1 MDSMDAIMDTNSSVY
16 EEGNK
21 FIVEY
26 PDCVFVK
33 SSVPPDLLLYGD
45 RISHGDRK
53 IYRERI

>member
-26 PDCVFVK
+26 PDCVFCK
-33 SSVPPDLLLYGD
+33 KTQYLQTLLLYGD
-45 RISHGDRK
+45 RISHGG
-53 IYRERI
+53 